1 MNIKNEFSRA
11 KIACYLSNITMAV
24 VATLSPLLFVTF
36 REEYGVSYTAL
47 GFLAVICFCSQLAID
62 LIFSFL
68 PKLFNPI
75 KAIKI
80 TPLITTV
87 GFIVYGVM
95 PMIFNKNVFLWV
107 AIGTVIFSVASGLN
121 EVLISPLVASLPSD
135 NPQREM
141 SNLHSVYAWGVVGVV
156 ILSTAFLKILG
167 RTNWFYLPIIWSVL
181 AFITFIVMISA
192 KMPIM
197 KLGNEGGEK
206 GSVKISRLLP
216 YALVIFFGGASEIAM
231 TQWCSGY
238 LEKVMGLSKTWGD
251 IFGLALFAL
260 FLGLGRTLYAKRGK
274 NIARVLLLGFAV
286 ASVCYIVAG
295 LVNIPIIALSACVLT
310 GFCVSMLWPGTL
322 IYCSDKYPSGG
333 VIMFALLAAGGDLG
347 GSLAP
352 QTVGAISDFF
362 ATTPLASNL
371 AQTLNLTTE
380 QVGMKAGILSAVIF
394 PILGAITV
402 LLIERK
408 KNKK

>member
-1 MNIKNEFSRA
+1 MNAKKEFSRA
-11 KIACYLSNITMAV
+11 KLACYLSNITMAV
-24 VATLSPLLFVTF
+24 VAILSPLLFVTF
-36 REEYGVSYTAL
+36 REEYGISYTAL

-62 LIFSFL
+62 LVFSFL
-68 PKLFNPI
+68 PKLFDPI
-75 KAIKI
+75 KAIKV
-80 TPLITTV
+80 TPLVTTI

-121 EVLISPLVASLPSD
+121 EVLISPLVASIPSD
-135 NPQREM
+135 NPEREM

-156 ILSTAFLKILG
+156 VLSTALLKLVG
-167 RTNWFYLPIIWSVL
+167 RTNWFYLPLIWSVL
-181 AFITFIVMISA
+181 ALVTFIVMVSA
-192 KMPIM
+192 KMPSI
-197 KLGNEGGEK
+197 KLGNEGRKK
-206 GSVKISRLLP
+206 GGVKITQLLP

-274 NIARVLLLGFAV
+274 NIERVLFLGFAV
-286 ASVCYIVAG
+286 ASVCYMVAG
-295 LVNIPIIALSACVLT
+295 LVSIPIIALGACVLT

-322 IYCSDKYPSGG
+322 IYCSNKYPSGG
-333 VIMFALLAAGGDLG
+333 VIMYALLAAGGDLG
-347 GSLAP
+347 GCMAP
-352 QTVGAISDFF
+352 QAVGAVSDLF
-362 ATTPLASNL
+362 ATTPLALKL

-394 PILGAITV
+394 PILGALTV
-402 LLIERK
+402 FLIERK
-408 KNKK
+408 KIK